1 MLKLTLLAS
10 LLSIAS
16 LQTVSARQAP
26 PLLAKRGVIGVDV
39 NFCPHWDKLEA
50 CRGGSHACCRQFCAS
65 YRVSIETE
73 AATQFC
79 NPGNAP
85 KKPDPSP
92 PPPPPP
98 PPPRS
103 LPATPTTSDRASR
116 SSPNR
121 HRHRPSSSA
130 SDRLLR
136 PARSPSLV
144 FPAGAL
150 CSCTGARPISLN
162 SPVPLRP
169 QSPRS

>member
-98 PPPRS
+98 PPPAPS
-103 LPATPTTSDRASR
+103 PPPPPPPTVQVAPAPIVIGTAPPPPPPTVYYAQ
-116 SSPNR
+116 
-121 HRHRPSSSA
+121 
-130 SDRLLR
+130 
-136 PARSPSLV
+136 PAPQVLYSQ
-144 FPAGAL
+144 
-150 CSCTGARPISLN
+150 
-162 SPVPLRP
+162 PVPYAPAPVLV
-169 QSPRS
+169 QSH